1 MTIIAA
7 HDLAAKLREVA
18 DELEGQSYENGMA
31 TILIDRRTT
40 RKTTSL
46 TIVGIVTKTE
56 PNCTCEDDIHE
67 VGGRF
72 VAEHLV
78 DVDCPIHGRGARR
91 WGA

>member
-18 DELEGQSYENGMA
+18 DELEEQSYENSTA
-31 TILIDRRTT
+31 TILIDRKT
-40 RKTTSL
+40 RCL
-46 TIVGIVTKTE
+46 TIIGIVTKNK

-67 VGGRF
+67 AGGRF
-72 VAEHLV
+72 VTEHLV